1 MKTGY
6 SMALLA
12 LATVAL
18 TPNALAH
25 ASLETK
31 AAPAG
36 SHYKAV
42 IRIGHGCDGAA
53 THTLRVQLPPE
64 MHQSKPMPKPGWE
77 LQRVQQKLDAPYDY
91 DGQSVTE
98 DARELVWS
106 GGSLPDDYYDEFV
119 FTTVLAGE
127 IGQTLYVKAIQECD
141 GAQVRWEQI
150 PAEGQSSHDLAFPA
164 PGVRLEGRAHHH

>member
-1 MKTGY
+1 MKTLY
-6 SMALLA
+6 SMTLVVLS
-12 LATVAL
+12 TVAL
-18 TPNALAH
+18 MPDAQAH
-25 ASLETK
+25 ATLEKTT
-31 AAPAG
+31 APAG

-53 THTLRVQLPPE
+53 THTVRVQLPPQ

-77 LQRVQQKLDAPYDY
+77 LQRVQQKLDTPYDY
-91 DGQSVTE
+91 YGETVTQ

-106 GGSLPDDYYDEFV
+106 GGNLPDDYYDEFV

-127 IGQTLYVKAIQECD
+127 VGQTLHVKTIQECA

-150 PAEGQSSHDLAFPA
+150 PVRGQNSHDLAFPA
-164 PGVRLEGRAHHH
+164 PGVKLEGVAHHH